1 MRVRSWR
8 VLIVAAVAVAGWV
21 GAVYSQTATRPPLQF
36 MSQGWTQNDRDLFYT
51 TTQGSRLL
59 PYTWYLALE
68 QPGAST
74 ARFNERSLARY
85 GYLENQNAK
94 LNPDRLPLGF
104 VKDGDA
110 DWLGLTCAACH
121 TNEIDFGGQTW
132 RVDGAPA
139 LADTWAFLN
148 DLGESLKQTA
158 QSPDGDKFRRFA
170 TNLRG
175 ASLTAAQRADLYT
188 QVKTF
193 TDRFTRFIDSSRTE
207 VPWGPARI
215 DAFGMIFN
223 RATGIDLNRWE
234 NTRPPDAPVSMP
246 FLWDTHW
253 HDYVQWNGSAPNAI
267 ALQRLGRN
275 VGEVLGVFA
284 HVTFDERGLLR
295 VESSAR
301 PRQLLDIEHRL
312 SRLRS
317 PAWPFSGIDQA
328 AAQRGA
334 ALYKQYCVSCHALA
348 PSRNEAPRP
357 HTITK
362 TPIKVVGTDPLMATN
377 AFERMASGG
386 VLTGRRVTLSGKP
399 IEANGKS
406 VALTVAIAMGVI
418 LEPKN
423 WRSGSVKSDADLF
436 SAMRSDDD
444 ATGPSGSRL
453 LGAADMLRRAQDL
466 AEQHKKGTEELVYKA
481 RPLNGIWAT
490 APYLHN
496 GSVPTLWQMVKPS
509 ARLPQFSVGSREF
522 DPKEVG
528 FRTDRGGGAMF
539 DATKP
544 GNLNTGHD
552 SYLPQ
557 GDGMSDA
564 DRWALVEYMKTL

>member
-1 MRVRSWR
+1 MRFKAWQ
-8 VLIVAAVAVAGWV
+8 VAIAVAVVTWAGSTL
-21 GAVYSQTATRPPLQF
+21 YSQTARPPVRFLA
-36 MSQGWTQNDRDLFYT
+36 QGWSQEDRSRFYT

-59 PYTWYLALE
+59 PYSWYLALD
-68 QPGAST
+68 QPGTST
-74 ARFNERSLARY
+74 VRFNEDSLVRY
-85 GYLENQNAK
+85 GYLENRDVT

-104 VKDGDA
+104 VKDGDS

-121 TNEIDFGGQTW
+121 TNEIDFGGNTW
-132 RVDGAPA
+132 RIDGAPA

-158 QSPDGDKFRRFA
+158 ASPDGERFRRFA
-170 TNLRG
+170 MNVRG
-175 ASLTAAQRADLYT
+175 PAMTPAQRTDLYT
-188 QVKTF
+188 RLKTF
-193 TDRFTRFIDSSRTE
+193 TDGFTKFIDSSRTE
-207 VPWGPARI
+207 VPWGHARI

-223 RATGIDLNRWE
+223 RATGINLDNWQ
-234 NTRPPDAPVSMP
+234 NTKPPNAPVSMP

-253 HDYVQWNGSAPNAI
+253 HDYVQWNASAPNSI

-284 HVTFDERGLLR
+284 HVTPDSRGLLR

-301 PRQLLDIEHRL
+301 PPQLLDIERRL

-317 PAWPFSGIDQA
+317 PQWPFGNIDQQ

-334 ALYKQYCVSCHALA
+334 AIYKQYCANCHAEV
-348 PSRNEAPRP
+348 PPDQRGRP
-357 HTITK
+357 HRITK

-377 AFERMASGG
+377 ARERMAVAGPMA
-386 VLTGRRVTLSGKP
+386 GRRVTLTGKP
-399 IEANGKS
+399 LDANPKS
-406 VALTVAIAMGVI
+406 VELTVAMAMGVI

-423 WRSGSVKSDADLF
+423 WRSRSVRSDLNLF

-444 ATGPSGSRL
+444 ATVSSGPRL
-453 LGAADMLRRAQDL
+453 TGAADMFRRAQEL
-466 AEQHKKGTEELVYKA
+466 SEQHKKGTEELVYKA

-496 GSVPTLWQMVKPS
+496 GSVPTLWQMVQPS
-509 ARLPQFSVGSREF
+509 ARRAQFFVGSREF

-528 FRTDRGGGAMF
+528 FRYDAGGSPY
-539 DATKP
+539 DTSKP
-544 GNLNTGHD
+544 GNLNIGHD
-552 SYLPQ
+552 SYLPK
-557 GDGMSDA
+557 GAEMSDA

>member
-1 MRVRSWR
+1 MRHRAWEFA
-8 VLIVAAVAVAGWV
+8 IAAVVLAWAGTL
-21 GAVYSQTATRPPLQF
+21 YSQATPSPIRYVA
-36 MSQGWTQNDRDLFYT
+36 QGWTQQDRDQFYT
-51 TTQGSRLL
+51 TTQGSQLV
-59 PYTWYLALE
+59 PYSWYLALE
-68 QPGAST
+68 QAGPGT
-74 ARFNERSLARY
+74 ARFHENSLARY
-85 GYLENQNAK
+85 GYLENQNAQ

-104 VKDGDA
+104 VKDGEN

-121 TNEIDFGGQTW
+121 TNDIDFGGSTW
-132 RVDGAPA
+132 RIDGAPA
-139 LADTWAFLN
+139 LADTWTFLV
-148 DLGESLKQTA
+148 DLGEALAQTA
-158 QSPDGDKFRRFA
+158 QSPEGEKFRRFV

-175 ASLTAAQRADLYT
+175 PALTPAQRTDLYT
-188 QVKTF
+188 RLKTF
-193 TDRFTRFIDSSRTE
+193 SDSFAKFIDSSRTE
-207 VPWGPARI
+207 VPWGRARI

-223 RATGIDLNRWE
+223 RATGIDLDRWE

-253 HDYVQWNGSAPNAI
+253 HDYVQWNASAPNAI

-284 HVTFDERGLLR
+284 HVTPDRRGLLR

-301 PRQLLDIEHRL
+301 PPQLLDIEHRL

-317 PAWPFSGIDQA
+317 PNWPFGGIDQQ

-334 ALYKQYCVSCHALA
+334 AIYKQYCLSCHALA
-348 PSRNEAPRP
+348 PRDQPVRP
-357 HTITK
+357 QSITK

-377 AFERMASGG
+377 AFERTAVSGP
-386 VLTGRRVTLSGKP
+386 LEGRRVTLSGKP
-399 IEANGKS
+399 LAAKTKS
-406 VALTVAIAMGVI
+406 VEVTVAMAMGVI

-423 WRSGSVKSDADLF
+423 WRSRSVSTDFGLF

-444 ATGPSGSRL
+444 SSGDARPKLS
-453 LGAADMLRRAQDL
+453 GAADMFRRAQEL
-466 AEQHKKGTEELVYKA
+466 AEQHKKGVEELVYKA

-496 GSVPTLWQMVKPS
+496 GSVPTLWQVVKPGERK
-509 ARLPQFSVGSREF
+509 AQFFVGSREF

-528 FRTDRGGGAMF
+528 FRFDRGEGPMF
-539 DATKP
+539 DTSKR
-544 GNLNTGHD
+544 GNLNVGHD
-552 SYLPQ
+552 SYLPK
-557 GDGMSDA
+557 GDAMSDA

>member
-1 MRVRSWR
+1 MRVRGWQ
-8 VLIVAAVAVAGWV
+8 VPIVAAVAVLVWAGTL
-21 GAVYSQTATRPPLQF
+21 YSQATRPAVQYVP
-36 MSQGWTQNDRDLFYT
+36 QGWTQNDRDLFYT
-51 TTQGSRLL
+51 TTQGSQLV
-59 PYTWYLALE
+59 PYSWYLALE
-68 QPGAST
+68 QPGSST
-74 ARFNERSLARY
+74 ARFNENSLARY
-85 GYLENQNAK
+85 GFLENVNLK

-104 VKDGDA
+104 VRDGEN

-121 TNEIDFGGQTW
+121 TNDIDYNGGTW
-132 RVDGAPA
+132 RIDGAPA

-158 QSPDGDKFRRFA
+158 QSADGEKFRRFA
-170 TNLRG
+170 ANLRG
-175 ASLTAAQRADLYT
+175 PALTPAQRADLYAR
-188 QVKTF
+188 VKTF
-193 TDRFTRFIDSSRTE
+193 SDGFTKFIDSSRTE

-223 RATGIDLNRWE
+223 RATGINLDRWE
-234 NTRPPDAPVSMP
+234 NTKPPDAPVSMP

-253 HDYVQWNGSAPNAI
+253 HDYVQWNASAPNAI

-284 HVTFDERGLLR
+284 HVTMDTRGLLR

-317 PAWPFSGIDQA
+317 PAWPFGAIDQQ

-334 ALYKQYCVSCHALA
+334 ATYKQYCVSCHAAA
-348 PSRNEAPRP
+348 PPRNEPPRP

-377 AFERMASGG
+377 AFERMATGG
-386 VLTGRRVTLSGKP
+386 VLTGRRVTLTGNP
-399 IEANGKS
+399 IAETGKS
-406 VALTVAIAMGVI
+406 VEMTVAVAMGVI

-423 WRSGSVKSDADLF
+423 WRSRSVRSDVDLF

-444 ATGPSGSRL
+444 ATGASRPRL
-453 LGAADMLRRAQDL
+453 LGAADMLRRAQSL
-466 AEQHKKGTEELVYKA
+466 AEEHKKGTEELVYKA

-509 ARLPQFSVGSREF
+509 ARLPRFYVGSREF

-528 FRTDRGGGAMF
+528 FRTDRGAGPIF
-539 DATKP
+539 DTTRP
-544 GNLNTGHD
+544 GNRNIGHD

-557 GDGMSDA
+557 GDQISDT
-564 DRWALVEYMKTL
+564 DLWALVEYMKTL

>member
-1 MRVRSWR
+1 MRPR
-8 VLIVAAVAVAGWV
+8 VWQFVMAAAVLGFAGTL
-21 GAVYSQTATRPPLQF
+21 YSQATRPPLRYVA
-36 MSQGWTQNDRDLFYT
+36 QGWTQEDRNLFYT
-51 TTQGSRLL
+51 TTQGSQLV
-59 PYTWYLALE
+59 PYSWYLALE
-68 QPGAST
+68 QPGTGT
-74 ARFNERSLARY
+74 ARFNESSLARY
-85 GYLENQNAK
+85 GYLEHQNAQ

-104 VKDGDA
+104 VKDGET

-121 TNEIDFGGQTW
+121 TNELDFGGNTW
-132 RVDGAPA
+132 RIDGAPA
-139 LADTWAFLN
+139 LADTWTFLV
-148 DLGESLKQTA
+148 DLGDALKQTA
-158 QSPDGDKFRRFA
+158 QSPEGEKFRRFV

-175 ASLTAAQRADLYT
+175 PALTPAQRTDLYARL
-188 QVKTF
+188 KAF
-193 TDRFTRFIDSSRTE
+193 SDSYARFIESSRTD
-207 VPWGPARI
+207 VPWGAARI

-223 RATGIDLNRWE
+223 RATGIDLDRWD
-234 NTRPPDAPVSMP
+234 NSKPPNAPVSMP

-253 HDYVQWNGSAPNAI
+253 HDYVQWNASAPNAI

-284 HVTFDERGLLR
+284 HVTPDQRGLLR

-317 PAWPFSGIDQA
+317 PNWPFGGIDQQ

-334 ALYKQYCVSCHALA
+334 AIYTEYCVKCHALA
-348 PSRNEAPRP
+348 PRDQPVRP
-357 HTITK
+357 MSITK
-362 TPIKVVGTDPLMATN
+362 TSIDEVGTDRLMATN
-377 AFERMASGG
+377 AFERTAASGP
-386 VLTGRRVTLSGKP
+386 LEGRRVTLSGKP
-399 IEANGKS
+399 LPANAKS
-406 VALTVAIAMGVI
+406 VEITVAMAMGVI

-423 WRSGSVKSDADLF
+423 WRSRSVNSDVDLF

-444 ATGPSGSRL
+444 ATGASRPRL
-453 LGAADMLRRAQDL
+453 LGAADMYRRAQEL

-490 APYLHN
+490 APYFHN
-496 GSVPTLWQMVKPS
+496 GSVPTLWQVVKPGE
-509 ARLPQFSVGSREF
+509 RKLQFFVGSREF

-528 FRTDRGGGAMF
+528 FRFDRGSGPMF
-539 DATKP
+539 DASKP

-552 SYLPQ
+552 SYLPK
-557 GDGMSDA
+557 GDAMSDA

>member
-1 MRVRSWR
+1 MRVTAWR
-8 VLIVAAVAVAGWV
+8 LVIAAAVMAWG
-21 GAVYSQTATRPPLQF
+21 GSLYSQTRPPVRYLA
-36 MSQGWTQNDRDLFYT
+36 QGWTQDDRSRFYT
-51 TTQGSRLL
+51 TTQGSQLV
-59 PYTWYLALE
+59 PYSWYLALE

-74 ARFNERSLARY
+74 SRFNERSLARY
-85 GYLENQNAK
+85 GFLENQDAAR
-94 LNPDRLPLGF
+94 NPDRLPLGF

-121 TNEIDFGGQTW
+121 TNEIDFSGNTF
-132 RVDGAPA
+132 RIDGAPA

-148 DLGESLKQTA
+148 DLGAALEQTA
-158 QSPDGDKFRRFA
+158 ASSDGERFRRFA
-170 TNLRG
+170 MNLRG
-175 ASLTAAQRADLYT
+175 SALTPAQRTDLYT
-188 QVKTF
+188 RLKTF
-193 TDRFTRFIDSSRTE
+193 SDGYARFIDSSRTE
-207 VPWGPARI
+207 VPWGHARI

-223 RATGIDLNRWE
+223 RATGINLDRWE
-234 NTRPPDAPVSMP
+234 NTKPPNAPVSMP

-253 HDYVQWNGSAPNAI
+253 HDYVQWNASAPNAI

-284 HVTFDERGLLR
+284 HVTPDSRGLLR

-317 PAWPFSGIDQA
+317 PEWPFGGIDRA

-334 ALYKQYCVSCHALA
+334 AVYKQYCVSCHADVPA
-348 PSRNEAPRP
+348 DQRGRP
-357 HTITK
+357 HRITK

-377 AFERMASGG
+377 ARDRMAVSGPME
-386 VLTGRRVTLSGKP
+386 GRRVTLTGKP
-399 IEANGKS
+399 LDANPKS
-406 VALTVAIAMGVI
+406 VELTVAMAMGVI

-423 WRSGSVKSDADLF
+423 WRSRSVNSDLGLF

-444 ATGPSGSRL
+444 STPPSGSRL
-453 LGAADMLRRAQDL
+453 TGVADLHRRAQEL

-496 GSVPTLWQMVKPS
+496 GSVPTLWQMVQPS
-509 ARLPQFSVGSREF
+509 ARRSQFFVGSREF

-528 FRTDRGGGAMF
+528 FRYDGGGTPF

-544 GNLNTGHD
+544 GNLNIGHD
-552 SYLPQ
+552 SYLPR
-557 GDGMSDA
+557 GAEMSDA